1 MIATDKDGLFQQV
14 FRRQGERGDGGRA
27 RDRAQ
32 GTGRK
37 GDYTSLSQGSDF
49 VAALS
54 LLHDDLDGAFAAYVK
69 LAEEAPQDNLSTFF
83 ASSIMAGK
91 GGVSEA
97 ASNLRSISQ
106 RISSSGES
114 ISRVIS
120 TELFEAVLDHPAVR
134 IPAVTDLV
142 LAFAEA
148 LKRGGFLQES
158 AVCFEIAASLV
169 PGNAHVLHKFGD
181 VLHDLRMY
189 DYAEEVL
196 KGALRL
202 ASHHWGALYTYAVL
216 LHDLGRNEEALAYYE
231 RAVKVDPNHAN
242 CRNNYGS
249 ALMSLG
255 RFDDALEKCNLAA
268 ELAPEAPLLKV
279 NLGNVHLMKQNYDE
293 ARACF
298 EAAASLD
305 ANLAQAH
312 FGLGA
317 VEAETWRGQ
326 QAGPGAFPEGDRAF
340 SRHPPV
346 PPCAGEAS
354 GRRGGPGGAHA
365 FRRGGKA
372 GPGLARPAAGFRQR
386 LPWLWPV
393 GGGAEAPGDGARAKP
408 RGRLGARDPR
418 HGAKAGSG
426 LDGVS
431 GASLTGMAT

>member
-1 MIATDKDGLFQQV
+1 MGFFNKFFGGKDK
-14 FRRQGERGDGGRA
+14 GETEG
-27 RDRAQ
+27 AQ

-37 GDYTSLSQGSDF
+37 GGNTSLPQGADF

-54 LLHDDLDGAFAAYVK
+54 LQLSGELDEAFAAYVK

-106 RISSSGES
+106 RISSSGDS

-120 TELFEAVLDHPAVR
+120 TELFEAVLEHPAVR

-148 LKRGGFLQES
+148 LKPGGFLQES

-181 VLHDLRMY
+181 ILHDLRMY

-196 KGALRL
+196 QGALRL

-242 CRNNYGS
+242 CRNNYCS

-255 RFDDALEKCNLAA
+255 RFDEALEQCSLAA
-268 ELAPEAPLLKV
+268 ELAPEAPLVKV

-298 EAAASLD
+298 EAAVSLD

-317 VEAETWRGQ
+317 VEQKQGGDSKRVREHFQKAIELAPAIPQ
-326 QAGPGAFPEGDRAF
+326 FHHALAKLLAGEGDQ
-340 SRHPPV
+340 
-346 PPCAGEAS
+346 EALTHFAAAEKLDQALRDLQRDFGS
-354 GRRGGPGGAHA
+354 ACLGFGRWEEGLKHLETALEQNPEDA
-365 FRRGGKA
+365 
-372 GPGLARPAAGFRQR
+372 LARDILAMAKEQAPA
-386 LPWLWPV
+386 
-393 GGGAEAPGDGARAKP
+393 
-408 RGRLGARDPR
+408 
-418 HGAKAGSG
+418 
-426 LDGVS
+426 
-431 GASLTGMAT
+431 